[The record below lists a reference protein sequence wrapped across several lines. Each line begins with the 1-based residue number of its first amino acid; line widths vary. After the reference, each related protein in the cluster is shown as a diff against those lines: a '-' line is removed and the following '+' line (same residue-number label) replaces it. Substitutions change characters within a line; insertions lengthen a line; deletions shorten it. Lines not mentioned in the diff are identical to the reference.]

1 MNEEPPF
8 KPSDG
13 AKPTGRP
20 SRTLPNPLRLERKRR
35 AYGLKLR
42 GFSYRQIGA
51 ELGIDVKD
59 AHTLVKEELFD
70 TTDVLREQVREHRQL
85 ELDRLES
92 VISRLWVAA
101 FPVDEDGKAGEVDHE
116 AVRSLLRAMERKQKL
131 LGLEAPQKHQVDVS
145 HLQSQVGLVVEMIA
159 RVIPDDSVPKV
170 YEAMEQAMKVIDS
183 RERSLGSE
191 EVA

>member
-1 MNEEPPF
+1 MSEEPPF

-13 AKPTGRP
+13 AKPTGRA
-20 SRTLPNPLRLERKRR
+20 SRTLPNPVRLERKRR

-92 VISRLWVAA
+92 VISRLWVVA
-101 FPVDEDGKAGEVDHE
+101 FPVGEEGKVGEVDHE

-170 YEAMEQAMKVIDS
+170 YEAVEQAMKIVES